1 MNQLFANGF
10 ALPIIGSLY
19 WPNDSR
25 SDHDLGINVA
35 TLGGTIFG
43 QLLLGFLADKLGRKK
58 VYGWELLIVI
68 VSSVGAAMAS
78 EGMSSTE
85 GMSSMRITPWLVF
98 FRFLTG
104 VGVGAEYPT
113 TAVITSE

>member
-35 TLGGTIFG
+35 TLGGTICG
-43 QLLLGFLADKLGRKK
+43 QLLLGFLADRFGRKK

-78 EGMSSTE
+78 EGMN
-85 GMSSMRITPWLVF
+85 SMRITPWLVF
-98 FRFLTG
+98 FRFLAG